1 MRETKVMSIS
11 KKYKLRGLI
20 GEVLTI
26 LEPRV
31 TKLMNDYQVQFVK
44 EFKRTPSKFD
54 LECTEMYLVFDII
67 KSFGKY
73 TKSDDKIVE
82 VKSSTSI
89 KGNLE
94 INAVIK
100 RDKVNYDFRTEAI
113 YAGGYNVQRLHYRYL
128 TKTKLP
134 QSVSPIVKEFN
145 ERIKKMNKV
154 QRLEED
160 LKRVETIKTKY
171 LEEIKK
177 YSKMSKEEIIEE
189 SKKGPYHYEFPTWEE
204 IVKRGADKNYE
215 YSEEHYNNHV
225 EESKQRDYEMFIKH
239 NIESPKMRIPQLD
252 KDIKRI
258 KTRIEEA
265 K

>member
-1 MRETKVMSIS
+1 MSIS
-11 KKYKLRGLI
+11 KKYKMSGLI

-31 TKLMNDYQVQFVK
+31 TKLMNDYQVEYESK
-44 EFKRTPSKFD
+44 WKKSPSKFD

-67 KSFGKY
+67 KSFGSY

-82 VKSSTSI
+82 IKSSTSI

-94 INAVIK
+94 INGVIK
-100 RDKVNYDFRTEAI
+100 RDNVDYIFRTEAI

-134 QSVSPIVKEFN
+134 QSVSPLVKEFN

-160 LKRVETIKTKY
+160 LKRVETLVRKY
-171 LEEIKK
+171 SEGIEK
-177 YSKMSKEEIIEE
+177 YSKFSDEQILEEC
-189 SKKGPYHYEFPTWEE
+189 KKRSTFYVFPSWEE

-215 YSEEHYNNHV
+215 YSEEKYNSYV
-225 EESKQRDYEMFIKH
+225 ENSRLEDIERFKKS
-239 NIESPKMRIPQLD
+239 NIEFPKGTIIRLE

>member
-1 MRETKVMSIS
+1 MSIN
-11 KKYKLRGLI
+11 KKYKLKGLI

-31 TKLMNDYQVQFVK
+31 TKLMNDYQVEYVLK
-44 EFKRTPSKFD
+44 FKKSPSKFD
-54 LECTEMYLVFDII
+54 LECTEMYLVLDII

-82 VKSSTSI
+82 IKSSTSI

-94 INAVIK
+94 INGVIK
-100 RDKVNYDFRTEAI
+100 RDKVDYNFRTEAI

-145 ERIKKMNKV
+145 ERIKKMNKIERIEQDIKRLELLLSNTKENIEKYEKYTDE
-154 QRLEED
+154 QRL
-160 LKRVETIKTKY
+160 KFQNRSGYIW
-171 LEEIKK
+171 
-177 YSKMSKEEIIEE
+177 
-189 SKKGPYHYEFPTWEE
+189 PTWKE
-204 IVKRGADKNYE
+204 ICKRGADKNYE
-215 YSEEHYNNHV
+215 YSEEYYKSEKEKSKLRELESFQRV
-225 EESKQRDYEMFIKH
+225 EIDCSKE
-239 NIESPKMRIPQLD
+239 
-252 KDIKRI
+252 RI
-258 KTRIEEA
+258 KYYEKDLKKMNLKLEDL

>member
-1 MRETKVMSIS
+1 MSIS
-11 KKYKLRGLI
+11 KKYKMSGLI

-31 TKLMNDYQVQFVK
+31 TKLMNDYQAEYELK
-44 EFKRTPSKFD
+44 YKKSPSKFD

-67 KSFGKY
+67 KSFGNY

-82 VKSSTSI
+82 IKSSTSI

-94 INAVIK
+94 INGVIK
-100 RDKVNYDFRTEAI
+100 RDNVDYNFRTEAI
-113 YAGGYNVQRLHYRYL
+113 YAGGYNIQRLHYRYL
-128 TKTKLP
+128 TKTNLP
-134 QSVSPIVKEFN
+134 QITSPIVKEFN

-160 LKRVETIKTKY
+160 LKRVENVKTKY
-171 LEEIKK
+171 LEEIEK
-177 YSKMSKEEIIEE
+177 YSNMSDEEIFEE
-189 SKKGPYHYEFPTWEE
+189 SKKGPYYYEFPTWEE

-215 YSEEHYNNHV
+215 YSEEYYNNYCENHKL
-225 EESKQRDYEMFIKH
+225 EDIKSFKKYH
-239 NIESPKMRIPQLD
+239 IESPKNRIPQLD